1 MFANRFTRR
10 IAATTLAAALTLGGF
25 AGIGAAATPD
35 DHGDAPTE
43 QAGSTW
49 SFAGGG
55 FGGGKGG
62 ATTQGSTW
70 S

>member
-10 IAATTLAAALTLGGF
+10 IAATALVAGLALGGF
-25 AGIGAAATPD
+25 AGIGAMATAD

-43 QAGSTW
+43 EAGSTW
-49 SFAGGG
+49 SRPIHYSP
-55 FGGGKGG
+55 
-62 ATTQGSTW
+62 QGSTW

>member
-10 IAATTLAAALTLGGF
+10 IAAATLAAALTLGGF
-25 AGIGAAATPD
+25 AGIGAAAD

-49 SFAGGG
+49 SFT
-55 FGGGKGG
+55 GGGKGG
-62 ATTQGSTW
+62 PQPNGSTW